1 MGLFISFEGIDGCGK
16 STQMMMLK
24 RSLIDLGYTVISTRE
39 PGGTPIGEK
48 IRAILLDKSNMGME
62 PLTEA
67 YLYASSR
74 ALLVRQVIRPGLV
87 DYDFILADRYVDSS
101 LAYQGQARGL
111 GIDTVYTINSFA
123 IDGLFPDITFLLDAP
138 SIKLSG
144 RSTGTPDRIEDEGEA
159 FQERAREGYHILAD
173 RYKGRYVIL
182 DALQS
187 KQILHEEIINTVV
200 KKARGD

>member
-24 RSLIDLGYTVISTRE
+24 KSLIDLRYRVMAARE

-48 IRAILLDKSNMGME
+48 IRVILLDKGNMGME

-67 YLYASSR
+67 YLYAASR
-74 ALLVRQVIRPGLV
+74 ALLVRQVIRPGLANH
-87 DYDFILADRYVDSS
+87 DFFLIDRYVDSS

-111 GIDTVYTINSFA
+111 GIDTVFSINLPA
-123 IDGLFPDITFLLDAP
+123 IDGIYPDITFLLDAP
-138 SIKLSG
+138 STELAG
-144 RSTGTPDRIEDEGEA
+144 RASGTPDRIEDEGEA

-173 RYKGRYVIL
+173 RYKDRYVIL
-182 DALQS
+182 DALKS
-187 KQILHEEIINTVV
+187 KEKLHEEIISEVL
-200 KKARGD
+200 KRLRG